1 MTASAALAFLHH
13 VFAFAL
19 AAVLMVELVLMKEAL
34 TLASARSLL
43 RMDAAYGVCALG
55 ILIVGFLRVFHT
67 EKGAD
72 YYFGSGPFIIKIVL
86 FAVMGLLSIYPTKQF
101 LGWRGML
108 RQGTPPRLEDSE
120 RRRIR
125 MIVHLE
131 LSLLLGIILC
141 AVLMARGI
149 GFIA

>member
-1 MTASAALAFLHH
+1 
-13 VFAFAL
+13 
-19 AAVLMVELVLMKEAL
+19 
-34 TLASARSLL
+34 
-43 RMDAAYGVCALG
+43 
-55 ILIVGFLRVFHT
+55 
-67 EKGAD
+67 
-72 YYFGSGPFIIKIVL
+72 
-86 FAVMGLLSIYPTKQF
+86 
-101 LGWRGML
+101 ML

>member
-43 RMDAAYGVCALG
+43 RMDAAYGFCALG

-72 YYFGSGPFIIKIVL
+72 YYFGSVPFIIKIVL
-86 FAVMGLLSIYPTKQF
+86 FAIMGLVSIYPTKQF
-101 LGWRGML
+101 LSWRKIL
-108 RQGTPPRLEDSE
+108 RQGELPRLEGGE
-120 RRRIR
+120 RRRMR

-131 LSLLLGIILC
+131 LSLLLLIILC

-149 GFIA
+149 GFIG